1 MIEDIDKD
9 FPNARHK
16 RPSYYWQVNRQP
28 LSPDP
33 AMRRRTPN
41 VPQEPQKISIA
52 NGLFVQNGY
61 SIRPD
66 YQDAVLGVYHST
78 LKNLDFV
85 RSNGDATKYINE

>member
-16 RPSYYWQVNRQP
+16 RPSYYWQINRQAI
-28 LSPDP
+28 SPDP
-33 AMRRRTPN
+33 AVRRRPE
-41 VPQEPQKISIA
+41 VEEPQKISIA

-78 LKNLDFV
+78 LKNLDFA
-85 RSNGDATKYINE
+85 RNQGEATKYINE